1 MTRTTA
7 APCTGVTSPNRIE
20 LGQLRFPGPTICL
33 FALSV
38 VYAPPIGAAPT
49 IVHAGLEC
57 IAPGRFAIVL
67 SGIDPGSEIQTAKV
81 HFRSELYP
89 DFYYVAMKLEG
100 DRFVGILPQAAPST
114 PRVIYY
120 LEAIDQAF
128 ESVRSEEFGP
138 VVGECD
144 DDPALGSFP
153 GGSRRSSS
161 EPPPRARPRSRR
173 DSRRRESWER
183 SRRRESRPAWP
194 RESGPAWWWLAPRV
208 PPAPRPPSWSRRGAT
223 SGFREGSLRV
233 VQGNV
238 VAMRPR
244 LVTLSIG
251 EPEERFRIRF
261 ELE

>member
-1 MTRTTA
+1 
-7 APCTGVTSPNRIE
+7 
-20 LGQLRFPGPTICL
+20 
-33 FALSV
+33 
-38 VYAPPIGAAPT
+38 
-49 IVHAGLEC
+49 
-57 IAPGRFAIVL
+57 
-67 SGIDPGSEIQTAKV
+67 
-81 HFRSELYP
+81 
-89 DFYYVAMKLEG
+89 MKLEG

-153 GGSRRSSS
+153 GGRRRSSS
-161 EPPPRARPRSRR
+161 GPPPRARPRSHRFR
-173 DSRRRESWER
+173 GGANRGNDRGDGSR
-183 SRRRESRPAWP
+183 
-194 RESGPAWWWLAPRV
+194 
-208 PPAPRPPSWSRRGAT
+208 
-223 SGFREGSLRV
+223 
-233 VQGNV
+233 VQHGRGNV
-238 VAMRPR
+238 VAMGPR